1 MQRNTSYREDAALVQ
16 EIEDLRKSPLGRDLA
31 SKNPT
36 DLHLLVVAGDMV
48 SNVSVPA
55 RQYADFK
62 ALVNQPDADGMT
74 PLMYAAQY
82 LKGDMAAALRAAGA
96 NPALKN
102 NVGQTALDIFEVANV
117 KDPNLLDE
125 DEDKD
130 EVKYELDDETAEW
143 FRGHLRGG
151 RRRNRKTRA
160 RKPKRRTTRRRR

>member
-1 MQRNTSYREDAALVQ
+1 M
-16 EIEDLRKSPLGRDLA
+16 P
-31 SKNPT
+31 
-36 DLHLLVVAGDMV
+36 

-62 ALVNQPDADGMT
+62 ALVNQQDADGMT
-74 PLMYAAQY
+74 PLMYAAQS

-151 RRRNRKTRA
+151 RRRKTRA
-160 RKPKRRTTRRRR
+160 RKTKRRTTRRRR

>member
-1 MQRNTSYREDAALVQ
+1 MQRNISYTKDAALVQ

-74 PLMYAAQY
+74 PLMYAAQS

-102 NVGQTALDIFEVANV
+102 NLGQTALDIFEEAYNG
-117 KDPNLLDE
+117 DPE
-125 DEDKD
+125 A
-130 EVKYELDDETAEW
+130 LDDEDTAEW

-151 RRRNRKTRA
+151 RRRKTRA
-160 RKPKRRTTRRRR
+160 RKTKRRQTRRRR